1 MNGLGLGLGLGWA
14 AVAVAI
20 ADRIHNHEFVILDS
34 GLS

>member
-1 MNGLGLGLGLGWA
+1 MNGLGLGLGLGLGWA
-14 AVAVAI
+14 AVAI